1 MSLIKQF
8 VKLSI
13 FLLVINNVTVAA
25 QDTSYRFKNF
35 SQKEGLSQSTVYSF
49 IKDDLGY
56 IWIGTKDG
64 LNRFDAVSFL
74 KFYPSNTD
82 SNSIS
87 NRSIRALAKDSD
99 GYIWVGTD
107 GGGVDRLDPKTN
119 QFIKLCDLS
128 ILSECVSEL
137 NVTSLQIRGNELLIG
152 TRSRGLF
159 SFHLVDKTFRKKIET
174 SSTIWDIASTKD
186 NLWLAT
192 SEGLLKVGKDQ
203 TQNFLPADNIRA
215 IKVLE
220 NGSLLIGS
228 KDKGVLIME
237 LQSNRIEVFSNEL
250 SEKEISSLEID
261 ESKQLWIG
269 TDNNGIFITDN
280 LGKVIAK
287 LKAPKTSNN
296 TDLKNNSIRTI
307 YKDEN
312 GLIWIG
318 LNNAG
323 FSNYYKYRYQFESLS
338 TENTNRRLPGDVVL
352 SFNELDNGNI
362 LIGLEQNG
370 LVVHNI
376 QKNSYNSITS
386 LSDENVIAVLKDS
399 KKQLWVATDGSGL
412 KLIKDQK
419 ELNSI
424 DTIENLTNESVLSL
438 HEGSSGL
445 ILVGT
450 YKGLNIIK
458 NGVVQNRSFIPD
470 YLQDDRV
477 LALESLNEAEYL
489 IGTFSNGLVY
499 FNNIS
504 KEFRRITSDSKNS
517 FSKNETPERVQS
529 IYTDTNGRI
538 WLGTYSGLVQFDRK
552 NEQFNTYT
560 TADGLPN
567 DVVYGILED
576 SNNTLWLSTNA
587 GISNFDPEKETFT
600 NYSIQDGLLSN
611 EFNGGA
617 YFKDSRGIFY
627 FGGIKGFT
635 AFIPEKIENV
645 SLSGEIRIHSMN
657 VDGSIINTI
666 TAEDIEIKHDQ
677 DYIQFE
683 FSYLNFANADKYKL
697 EFKLSGLS
705 ENWIPVKNRRSI
717 NFSGLQPGE
726 YEFSIRALNYL
737 NGIETVSKSIPFYIK
752 TPFWKTWYFSVS
764 LLIILFGAVY
774 SLFRYRMYFLLKEER
789 TRNKIARDLH
799 DDLSATLSS
808 ISFFSEAAKRNQ
820 LESSGK
826 FLQRIDESAIE
837 AKEKINDIIW
847 AIDPE
852 NDDWEAFLTKCKRYA
867 AEMFESKNI
876 EYQINFGSSVNKITD
891 YSLRQDLWL
900 VFKELVTNVV
910 RHSEATNVRVSFK
923 KKKSVLQLL
932 IEDDGIGLKDKD
944 LDKGNGIS
952 NLRYRSDR
960 MGAILKIESISP
972 SGTRIVLSISV

>member
-8 VKLSI
+8 VKLII

-64 LNRFDAVSFL
+64 LNRFDGVSFL

-87 NRSIRALAKDSD
+87 NRSVRALAKDSE

-128 ILSECVSEL
+128 ILPECNSEL
-137 NVTSLQIRGNELLIG
+137 NVTSLKIRGNKLLIG
-152 TRSRGLF
+152 TRNRGLF
-159 SFHLVDKTFRKKIET
+159 SFHFVEKAFRKEVET
-174 SSTIWDIASTKD
+174 SATIWDIASTKD
-186 NLWLAT
+186 NFWLAT
-192 SEGLLKVGKDQ
+192 SGGVLKVGENQ
-203 TQNFLPADNIRA
+203 TQNFLPADNIRSL
-215 IKVLE
+215 KVLE
-220 NGSLLIGS
+220 NSSMLIGS
-228 KDKGVLIME
+228 KDEGVLIME

-250 SEKEISSLEID
+250 SDKEISSLGID
-261 ESKQLWIG
+261 ENKQIWIG
-269 TDNNGIFITDN
+269 TDNNGIFITDS

-287 LKAPKTSNN
+287 LKTPKNSND

-307 YKDEN
+307 YTDEN
-312 GLIWIG
+312 DLIWIG

-323 FSNYYKYRYQFESLS
+323 FSNYYKYRYQFESFS
-338 TENTNRRLPGDVVL
+338 TDNTNGGLPGDVVL
-352 SFNELDNGNI
+352 SFNELDNGKI

-370 LVVHNI
+370 LVVHNRDEKTYSTI
-376 QKNSYNSITS
+376 SA
-386 LSDENVIAVLKDS
+386 LSDKNIIAILKDS
-399 KKQLWVATDGSGL
+399 KQQIWVATDGSGL
-412 KLIKDQK
+412 KLIKDQND
-419 ELNSI
+419 LNSI
-424 DTIENLTNESVLSL
+424 NTVTNLTNESVLSL
-438 HEGSSGL
+438 HEGNSGL
-445 ILVGT
+445 VLVGT

-458 NGVVQNRSFIPD
+458 NGVMQNRDFIPD

-477 LALESLNEAEYL
+477 LAIESLNENEYL
-489 IGTFSNGLVY
+489 IGTFSSGLVH
-499 FNNIS
+499 FSNNS
-504 KEFRRITSDSKNS
+504 KEFRRITSSSKKNS
-517 FSKNETPERVQS
+517 SKNETPERVQS
-529 IYTDTNGRI
+529 IYTDKSGRI
-538 WLGTYSGLVQFDRK
+538 WLGTYSGLVQLDSE
-552 NEQFNTYT
+552 NAQFNTYT
-560 TADGLPN
+560 TDDGLPN

-576 SNNTLWLSTNA
+576 SNNTLWLSTNF
-587 GISNFDPEKETFT
+587 GISNFDPEKETFI

-627 FGGIKGFT
+627 FGGIKGYT
-635 AFIPEKIENV
+635 AFIPEKIKNV
-645 SLSGEIRIHSMN
+645 NLSGEIRIHSMN

-666 TAEDIEIKHDQ
+666 TAEDIEIQHDQ

-697 EFKLSGLS
+697 EYKLSGLS
-705 ENWIPVKNRRSI
+705 ENWIPLKNRRSI

-726 YEFSIRALNYL
+726 YNLSIRALNNL
-737 NGIETVSKSIPFYIK
+737 NGVETISKSIPFYIK
-752 TPFWKTWYFSVS
+752 SPFWKTWYFSVS

-808 ISFFSEAAKRNQ
+808 ISFFSEAAKRNE
-820 LESSGK
+820 LGSSGK
-826 FLQRIDESAIE
+826 FLRRIDESAIE

-876 EYQINFGSSVNKITD
+876 DYQINFGSSLNKMTD

-910 RHSEATNVRVSFK
+910 RHSEARNARVSFK
-923 KKKSVLQLL
+923 KKKSVLELL

-944 LDKGNGIS
+944 LDKGHGIS
-952 NLRYRSDR
+952 NLRYRSER
-960 MGAILKIESISP
+960 MGAILKIESLSP

>member
-1 MSLIKQF
+1 MSFIKQF

-13 FLLVINNVTVAA
+13 FLFVINNVTVFA

-87 NRSIRALAKDSD
+87 NRSIRALVKDSV

-137 NVTSLQIRGNELLIG
+137 NVTSLNINGNKLLIG
-152 TRSRGLF
+152 TRNRGLF
-159 SFHLVDKTFRKKIET
+159 SFHLDDKIFKKEIET
-174 SSTIWDIASTKD
+174 SSTIWDIVLTED
-186 NLWLAT
+186 FLWLAT
-192 SEGLLKVGKDQ
+192 SGGVLKVEKNL
-203 TQNFLPADNIRA
+203 TENFLPEDNIRA
-215 IKVLE
+215 LKVLG
-220 NGSLLIGS
+220 NSSMLIGS
-228 KDKGVLIME
+228 KDHGVLKMDIR
-237 LQSNRIEVFSNEL
+237 SNKIEVFSDEL
-250 SEKEISSLEID
+250 IDKEISSLGID
-261 ESKQLWIG
+261 GNKQIWIG

-280 LGKVIAK
+280 QGRAIAA
-287 LKAPKTSNN
+287 LNAPKTSND

-307 YKDEN
+307 YTDEN
-312 GLIWIG
+312 DLIWIG

-323 FSNYYKYRYQFESLS
+323 FSNYYKYRYQFESFS

-352 SFNELDNGNI
+352 SFNELDNGDI

-370 LVVHNI
+370 LAVHNI
-376 QKNSYNSITS
+376 EENSYNT
-386 LSDENVIAVLKDS
+386 LSAFSDKNIIAILKDS
-399 KKQLWVATDGSGL
+399 KKQIWVATDGWGL
-412 KLIKDQK
+412 NLIKDQS

-424 DTIENLTNESVLSL
+424 STIDNLTNESVLSL

-450 YKGLNIIK
+450 YKGLNLIE
-458 NGVVQNRSFIPD
+458 NGVVQNRDFIPD

-477 LALESLNEAEYL
+477 LAIESLNEEEYL
-489 IGTFSNGLVY
+489 IGTFSNGLIY
-499 FNNIS
+499 FKNNS
-504 KEFRRITSDSKNS
+504 KDFRRLTSSSKNNS
-517 FSKNETPERVQS
+517 TKKETPERVQS

-587 GISNFDPEKETFT
+587 GISNFDPEKETFI

-635 AFIPEKIENV
+635 AFIPEKIKNV
-645 SLSGEIRIHSMN
+645 SLSGEIRIHSLN
-657 VDGSIINTI
+657 VDGSTINTI
-666 TAEDIEIKHDQ
+666 TAEDIEIQHDQ

-697 EFKLSGLS
+697 EYRLSGLS
-705 ENWIPVKNRRSI
+705 ENWIPVNSRRSI

-726 YEFSIRALNYL
+726 YEFSIRALNNL

-752 TPFWKTWYFSVS
+752 SPFWKTWYFAVA
-764 LLIILFGAVY
+764 LVIVLFGAIY
-774 SLFRYRMYFLLKEER
+774 SLFKYRMYFLLKEER

-826 FLQRIDESAIE
+826 YLQRIDESAIE

-876 EYQINFGSSVNKITD
+876 DYQINFGNAVYKITD

-910 RHSEATNVRVSFK
+910 RHSEASNARVSLK
-923 KKKSVLQLL
+923 KKKSVLQLI

-960 MGAILKIESISP
+960 MGAILKIESNSP
-972 SGTRIVLSISV
+972 SGTRVVLSISV